1 MQTQD
6 LQSKKLVFLKKV
18 LFKKKKIITKLNFL
32 EF

>member
-18 LFKKKKIITKLNFL
+18 LFKKKIITKLNFL